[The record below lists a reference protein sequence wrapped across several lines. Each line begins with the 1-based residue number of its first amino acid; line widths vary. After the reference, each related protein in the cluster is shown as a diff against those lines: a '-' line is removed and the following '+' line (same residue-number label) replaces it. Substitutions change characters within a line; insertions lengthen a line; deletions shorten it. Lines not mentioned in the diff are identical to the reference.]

1 MPHQTRDKH
10 RLAGLSQGLL
20 ALGLLLLWCLLW
32 GSFTPLTI
40 ITGIL
45 VSLGVSF
52 TFYLP
57 GVELSGRVNP
67 WRVIVFFVV
76 LGWDILRASIQIAW
90 LAFAPSFKPG
100 NAIVGIPLNTRSD
113 LIMSWTSTAISIVPG
128 SIVVDLDRSGSILY
142 VHVIDVH
149 SEEDIQRFIQ
159 EVLDTERRLVL
170 AIGSKAEVVRVNEQH
185 ALARGRKNR

>member
-1 MPHQTRDKH
+1 MPQQTRDKH

-76 LGWDILRASIQIAW
+76 LAWDILRASIQIAW
-90 LAFAPSFKPG
+90 LAFAPNFKPG